1 MSAGRAIAAQ
11 RRDWWN
17 SLARQTQAD
26 YPEGW
31 IGWTLAQIVKELKAE
46 ERGLRNKDGQEEQ
59 MWA

>member
-17 SLARQTQAD
+17 SLARQAQED
-26 YPEGW
+26 YPDGW
-31 IGWTLAQIVKELKAE
+31 MGWTLSQIVKELKAE
-46 ERGLRNKDGQEEQ
+46 ERDLRNKDGQEEQ